1 MFADATSFSSKTQFM
16 YFDGG
21 KNKALGEH
29 LFSFPPSPIF
39 IIIFYM
45 KYKKSSSSIER
56 KKRFFFFE
64 KCIYICPPLSRRKFP
79 TFFLLYVSS
88 TECLDKPS
96 TNNSFHLDYHRRQL
110 LTSKSVDNNIKFCLR
125 NKCLILKKCTL

>member
-56 KKRFFFFE
+56 IKKFFW
-64 KCIYICPPLSRRKFP
+64 KMYIYLSAAESP
-79 TFFLLYVSS
+79 EISNFFLLYVSS

>member
-45 KYKKSSSSIER
+45 KYKKSSSSIEWI
-56 KKRFFFFE
+56 KNFFW
-64 KCIYICPPLSRRKFP
+64 KMYIYLSAAESP
-79 TFFLLYVSS
+79 EISNFFLLYVSS

>member
-56 KKRFFFFE
+56 KKRFFFFW
-64 KCIYICPPLSRRKFP
+64 KMYIYLSAAESP
-79 TFFLLYVSS
+79 EISNFFLLYVSS

>member
-1 MFADATSFSSKTQFM
+1 MGVKKSPRKYICMNFQKLFSYYIFKFRKQQMFADATSCSSKTQFM
-16 YFDGG
+16 YFDGE

-56 KKRFFFFE
+56 IKK
-64 KCIYICPPLSRRKFP
+64 I
-79 TFFLLYVSS
+79 
-88 TECLDKPS
+88 
-96 TNNSFHLDYHRRQL
+96 
-110 LTSKSVDNNIKFCLR
+110 
-125 NKCLILKKCTL
+125 

>member
-56 KKRFFFFE
+56 IKKIFW
-64 KCIYICPPLSRRKFP
+64 KMYIYLSAAESP
-79 TFFLLYVSS
+79 EISNFFLLYVSS

>member
-45 KYKKSSSSIER
+45 KYKKSSSSSIER
-56 KKRFFFFE
+56 IKKFF
-64 KCIYICPPLSRRKFP
+64 
-79 TFFLLYVSS
+79 
-88 TECLDKPS
+88 
-96 TNNSFHLDYHRRQL
+96 
-110 LTSKSVDNNIKFCLR
+110 
-125 NKCLILKKCTL
+125 